1 MNNQT
6 TIPAVTTVVRFAS
19 LALFLLSARV
29 AVGQCPTVNNAGCA
43 AVITITDSGT
53 SVSQTGQGTYGTAN
67 NANDGNPTGILI
79 GVINNSTQPL
89 YAMEL
94 TSPNQIFAFEY
105 DGIDNYG
112 VPGNAS
118 DSTGYGGPNSYFA
131 NIVNYLTDGIVNFI
145 TPISANGGTGYF
157 SLAALLT
164 SGTACSDLLN
174 NALTPPFG
182 GSTSINA
189 SFTPNNRYTLANAAQ
204 VCGFTNFN
212 WQQLITVLPS
222 PSPFYAVNSG
232 NLTAPSPFNDPPPAG
247 YTYQSPPNAVG
258 LPIYYNLSG
267 STNDP
272 LSLAYNEA
280 SNALFFFDAP
290 ADDCLPGG
298 SRSGCPGGNTAP
310 GNNYLGFS
318 THLVGIVGTGPQ
330 ATVQDTGI
338 GFSWTDTFNGTVGG
352 ISVLDGYR
360 PVDPNSGT
368 GGITVTAV
376 NRISS
381 YQYPKTLVVKSV
393 NGHPAPPPVPLTLLS
408 KSQIET
414 AITPALYSPV
424 QKAFYGLVVFR
435 NTSGKTI
442 DGPFQLVAYALNKG
456 VTLRNATG
464 TFGTAPFYTIPGIS
478 KLDPGAFAFA
488 ILKFTDPSSAKIEY
502 SPAIYT
508 GGFN

>member
-1 MNNQT
+1 MNNQ
-6 TIPAVTTVVRFAS
+6 IAVAVMFAF
-19 LALFLLSARV
+19 FLLSGRV
-29 AVGQCPTVNNAGCA
+29 ALAQCPTVNNTGCA

-67 NANDGNPTGILI
+67 DANDGNPTGILI
-79 GVINNSTQPL
+79 GVINNSSEPL

-94 TSPNQIFAFEY
+94 TSPNQIFAFEN

-112 VPGNAS
+112 VPGNGS
-118 DSTGYGGPNSYFA
+118 DSTGYGGPNAYFT

-182 GSTSINA
+182 GSTSISA
-189 SFTPNNRYTLANAAQ
+189 SFTPNNGYNLANAAQ
-204 VCGFTNFN
+204 VCGFTNFD

-222 PSPFYAVNSG
+222 PSPFYGVTEG
-232 NLTAPSPFNDPPPAG
+232 NLTAPAPFNDPPPDG

-267 STNDP
+267 SLNDP
-272 LSLAYNEA
+272 LSLAFNEA

-298 SRSGCPGGNTAP
+298 SGDGCPGNTTAP
-310 GNNYLGFS
+310 GNSYLGFS
-318 THLVGIVGTGPQ
+318 THLVGIVGSGPN

-338 GFSWTDTFNGTVGG
+338 GFSWTDNFNGTVGG
-352 ISVLDGYR
+352 ISVVDGYR
-360 PVDPNSGT
+360 PVDPGSGT
-368 GGITVTAV
+368 GKVTVTAV
-376 NRISS
+376 NRIST

-393 NGHPAPPPVPLTLLS
+393 DGHTAPPLAPLTLLS
-408 KSQIET
+408 KSQIESFV
-414 AITPALYSPV
+414 TPALYVSP
-424 QKAFYGLVVFR
+424 KKTFYGLVVFR
-435 NTSGKTI
+435 NISNKTI
-442 DGPFQLVAYALNKG
+442 EGPFQLVAYSLSSG
-456 VTLRNATG
+456 VTLKNAAG
-464 TFGTAPFYTIPGIS
+464 VFGTAPYYTIPGIS
-478 KLDPGAFAFA
+478 HLDPGAFAFA
-488 ILKFTDPSSAKIEY
+488 VLEFNDPSFAKVVYSA
-502 SPAIYT
+502 AIYT